1 MLNGFPDP
9 VPKPDEF
16 KCEKIGRRG
25 TVKTNTRD
33 VDSITWVIFFKLLT
47 NRTFSKNGIGYAD

>member
-1 MLNGFPDP
+1 MVSQTQSQNLMGLNG
-9 VPKPDEF
+9 
-16 KCEKIGRRG
+16 EKIGRRR